1 MVCIYVRKLSLLYY
15 LQLSLGIGKKRR
27 QRQNPE
33 VVVTSSNM
41 PHGKKV
47 CIDRLPENAKVDEMA
62 ITNSNAAQQVVDNIT
77 AQNIS
82 VSGGSQTLRPN
93 NSSQDAARMILSQ
106 SGMQQT
112 ISYAAANNDRMAG
125 PPANFSGINSSISS
139 PQSMIGYNDTVA
151 HNGLLSVKR
160 EMQDAPLQDPKRI
173 KPTGGIDD
181 VQQLQKRPQPLGGQ
195 EMQWKNQQLNPQLDV
210 KGMQYASSLSGQRY
224 PSSMMNN
231 MQDSGSSFYFNQQNL
246 RYGAK
251 QEQMDGSD
259 KLKDALQSMAPES
272 SVLDQQQSQAQHLP
286 QQSVARNNVPNMGQW
301 QNTRFAA
308 EKDLKKEEIIQ
319 RRKLA
324 SSSRA
329 PSGPMVQSP
338 VSSKSGEISSSSM
351 GGHFGSAVTS
361 AVIGAQKDKF
371 TANSSAAVGYPSVA
385 SSPSDSMHR
394 IQQPAVASSKRKTNS
409 VPKTQLPVNAVGSP
423 ASVSNLHAPLNAS
436 SPSIGTTPMGDQA
449 ILDKFAKIENISHR
463 YDIIS
468 STSALS
474 LHEALGIFGLRDVNL
489 MCRLFLELRFS
500 SITTSGHNK
509 KCQTIMCIELFQ
521 LFTKVNQHF
530 NLNIYFLSSKLYVGF
545 SRYVVLVF
553 YYVSRHV

>member
-1 MVCIYVRKLSLLYY
+1 MIGIYVSKLSLLCY

-27 QRQNPE
+27 LRQNPE

-41 PHGKKV
+41 SHGKKI
-47 CIDRLPENAKVDEMA
+47 CIDRLPENAKVDEVG
-62 ITNSNAAQQVVDNIT
+62 IISSNAAQQVRDNIT
-77 AQNIS
+77 IQNIS

-93 NSSQDAARMILSQ
+93 NSSQDAARMLLSQ
-106 SGMQQT
+106 SSLQQT
-112 ISYAAANNDRMAG
+112 LSYSAAGNDRMAG

-139 PQSMIGYNDTVA
+139 PHSMIGYNDTVA
-151 HNGLLSVKR
+151 PSGLLSVKR

-181 VQQLQKRPQPLGGQ
+181 VQQQQIRPQSLGGQ
-195 EMQWKNQQLNPQLDV
+195 EMQWKNHQPHPQLDV

-231 MQDSGSSFYFNQQNL
+231 MQDPGSSLYFNHQQ

-259 KLKDALQSMAPES
+259 KSKDALQSMAPES
-272 SVLDQQQSQAQHLP
+272 SMLDQQQSQAQHLP
-286 QQSVARNNVPNMGQW
+286 QQSAARNNVPNMGQW

-308 EKDLKKEEIIQ
+308 EKDLKKEETIP

-351 GGHFGSAVTS
+351 GGQFGSAVTS
-361 AVIGAQKDKF
+361 AVIGVQKDKF
-371 TANSSAAVGYPSVA
+371 AANSSAAVGFPSVA

-394 IQQPAVASSKRKTNS
+394 IQQPAVASKRKTNS
-409 VPKTQLPVNAVGSP
+409 VPKTQPPVSAVGSP
-423 ASVSNLHAPLNAS
+423 ASVSNMHAPLNAS

-449 ILDKFAKIENISHR
+449 ILDKFAKIDNISHR
-463 YDIIS
+463 YGIIS
-468 STSALS
+468 IRSALS
-474 LHEALGIFGLRDVNL
+474 LHEIILSPSLLFVVSLEVCHGRHILGSFGLH
-489 MCRLFLELRFS
+489 
-500 SITTSGHNK
+500 I
-509 KCQTIMCIELFQ
+509 
-521 LFTKVNQHF
+521 
-530 NLNIYFLSSKLYVGF
+530 LN
-545 SRYVVLVF
+545 
-553 YYVSRHV
+553 